1 MELAKQ
7 RKEVGKGIKIINVKF
22 TGRLPA
28 LTLSTDRLFC
38 FVLRQPLSQSPEV
51 LALLATQLSLLTLFG
66 EELFET

>member
-7 RKEVGKGIKIINVKF
+7 RKEVGKGIKIINMKF

-38 FVLRQPLSQSPEV
+38 FVSFCFKAAS
-51 LALLATQLSLLTLFG
+51 
-66 EELFET
+66 